1 MSALYVLQ
9 VLLLCG
15 AVMSQELAA
24 FKKIDMMP
32 DDLNSLEQYTDLSL
46 DEIFTRALGGM
57 NVSAQKMI
65 GPDGMFLAELDMLL
79 TEEQFRNMYQPPEY
93 GDIRMMPY
101 FEQKRKKRKAV
112 RRIDLRWP
120 NGVVPYYLTPG
131 HFKAKERYLIR
142 VAMREWEKYTCIRF
156 REATIEDDNYV
167 RFQNGDGCNSQLGMV
182 GGGQLLNLDQNGCR
196 WKGLYLH
203 EIGHA
208 LGLVHEHQLP
218 NRDEFIEILYHNVAP
233 SMRIW
238 FNKYSSQEVNQ
249 YDVPYEYSSVMHY
262 GVTAFAKDGKSQTIR
277 ALDQS
282 KEETIGKVWRKE
294 LAFSD
299 IKAVNRM
306 YECSAICPRSVRC
319 ADGGIVDQNCRC
331 ICPDG
336 TSDCQENVRPRKPQ
350 AETCINEYDSWN
362 CYVWST
368 QGECK
373 LNSKFMNRY
382 CRKACGLCGKAG
394 VNAEGNHVATWAWQW
409 LGIFTN
415 LFPKNWTV
423 EECHNKFSDD
433 KCDSWAENGDCVVN
447 EDWMKINCKSTC
459 GMCSNNNTAASKTC
473 GNVHTNDTQCD
484 IWARKGECMVNRK
497 WMYDNCRGACRLCDK
512 AMPRDTDTPLRDE
525 TTRTDRGQNDDPQ
538 GCRDRHNT
546 RECLKWASS
555 GECSRNPDWM
565 VPNCRKSCNRCKDGS
580 CKNLYDDKKCRVW
593 AADGECMKNPGWMP
607 INCKKACNKCDGNS
621 RDDRRDDNDDDDD
634 DDGGYDHFDEEEDDD
649 DEEDTSDGCRNY
661 HNSDDCDTWAKN
673 GHCDINPGYMKTNC
687 KRSCGVC
694 ASTREDDGTGG
705 RESGRDEDISN
716 DDGVD
721 IDTQDDD
728 GNTREE
734 EVDDEAGQ
742 EDEKEVVN
750 NGGNEETEGTTTA
763 RPPLPCVDNDAN
775 CEGWAKAG
783 HCTNNAGFNL
793 RVCRKSCNNC
803 HKACVDEHIYCT
815 QWAKDK
821 QCNVNPGY
829 MLRFCP
835 KSCEM
840 C

>member
-1 MSALYVLQ
+1 MTTLYVLQ
-9 VLLLCG
+9 ILLLCG
-15 AVMSQELAA
+15 VVESQELAA
-24 FKKIDMMP
+24 FRKLDMGP
-32 DDLNSLEQYTDLSL
+32 DDLNSLEQYTTLSL

-57 NVSAQKMI
+57 NVSAQKMV

-101 FEQKRKKRKAV
+101 FEQKKRKKRKAV

-120 NGVVPYYLTPG
+120 NAVVPYYLTPG

-142 VAMREWEKYTCIRF
+142 VAMREWEKYTCVRF
-156 REATIEDDNYV
+156 REAAAEDDNYV

-218 NRDEFIEILYHNVAP
+218 NRDEFIEILYNNVAP

-238 FNKYSSQEVNQ
+238 FNKYSTQEVNQ

-277 ALDQS
+277 AKDPS

-294 LAFSD
+294 LSFSD

-336 TSDCQENVRPRKPQ
+336 TSDCQENAITRRYQMNCVL
-350 AETCINEYDSWN
+350 ACINEYDSWS

-373 LNSKFMNRY
+373 LNAKFMNRY
-382 CRKACGLCGKAG
+382 CQKACGLCGEAG

-433 KCDSWAENGDCVVN
+433 KCDSWAKNGDCVVN
-447 EDWMKINCKSTC
+447 EDWMEINCKSTC
-459 GMCSNNNTAASKTC
+459 GMCSNNNTVATKNC
-473 GNVHTNDTQCD
+473 GNVHTNGTQCE
-484 IWARKGECMVNRK
+484 IWARKGECQVNRE
-497 WMYDNCRGACRLCDK
+497 WMYNNCRGACRLCDK
-512 AMPRDTDTPLRDE
+512 PMPPNTDKPLRDE
-525 TTRTDRGQNDDPQ
+525 TTNRDQDDDPQ
-538 GCRDRHNT
+538 GCRDKHNT

-565 VPNCRKSCNRCKDGS
+565 VPNCRKSCNRCNDGS

-593 AADGECMKNPGWMP
+593 AADGECMKNPKWMP
-607 INCKKACNKCDGNS
+607 FNCEKACGGCDGS
-621 RDDRRDDNDDDDD
+621 TSDEESVDDNDDWGDDD
-634 DDGGYDHFDEEEDDD
+634 VDD
-649 DEEDTSDGCRNY
+649 EDTSDGCSNY
-661 HNSDDCDTWAKN
+661 HNDADCDSWSKN

-705 RESGRDEDISN
+705 RNDDRDEDVSN
-716 DDGVD
+716 DDEID

-728 GNTREE
+728 SNTGLDEEYDYEDEE
-734 EVDDEAGQ
+734 EDTDDETVDTV
-742 EDEKEVVN
+742 EPTIV
-750 NGGNEETEGTTTA
+750 
-763 RPPLPCVDNDAN
+763 PLECNDLHSN
-775 CEGWAKAG
+775 CEAWADAG
-783 HCTNNAGFNL
+783 HCSGNNAAFSL
-793 RVCRKSCNNC
+793 RECRKSCKNC
-803 HKACVDEHIYCT
+803 NDVCVDEHLYCPT
-815 QWAKDK
+815 WAKDN
-821 QCNVNPGY
+821 QCSSNPGY
-829 MLRFCP
+829 MLRFCQ
-835 KSCEM
+835 KSCKV